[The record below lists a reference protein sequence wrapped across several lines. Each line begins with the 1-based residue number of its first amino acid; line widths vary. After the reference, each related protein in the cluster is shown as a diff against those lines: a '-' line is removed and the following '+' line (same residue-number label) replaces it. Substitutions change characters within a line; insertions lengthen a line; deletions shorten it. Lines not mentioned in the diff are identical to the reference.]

1 MKKTGIGLALAG
13 LMIALYSL
21 RSQLLAIFVMLKTGI
36 SLKLG
41 NPEMIAVI
49 GGADGPTAVFVAGK
63 VPSSNWMVGAAVG
76 VVLLIAGMLL
86 IWRNRK

>member
-36 SLKLG
+36 SLKLE

-49 GGADGPTAVFVAGK
+49 GGADGPTEVFVAGK
-63 VPSSNWMVGAAVG
+63 CLLRPGCLVPPLEWCC
-76 VVLLIAGMLL
+76 
-86 IWRNRK
+86 

>member
-1 MKKTGIGLALAG
+1 
-13 LMIALYSL
+13 
-21 RSQLLAIFVMLKTGI
+21 
-36 SLKLG
+36 
-41 NPEMIAVI
+41 MIAVI

-63 VPSSNWMVGAAVG
+63 VSSSNWMVGAAVG